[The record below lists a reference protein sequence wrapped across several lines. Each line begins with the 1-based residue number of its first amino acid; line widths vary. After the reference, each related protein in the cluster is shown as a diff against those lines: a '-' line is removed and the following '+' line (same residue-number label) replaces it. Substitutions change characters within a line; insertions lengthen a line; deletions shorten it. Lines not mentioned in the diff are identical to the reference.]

1 MALAGFQ
8 GFDSAY
14 TSSSADPDDA
24 QCAAGDGMR
33 VGLNVQRILKA
44 IRQAVILGLEFI
56 HLDQPLR
63 RLRRGGQE
71 AQDKRAELQQH
82 MGRMYS
88 QFVQPGDLC
97 FDIGAHLGS
106 RVEVFLSLG
115 ATAVAVEPQPS
126 CVRHLRARYMLHPRV
141 VVLACGLDRQMGR
154 QQLILSDT
162 HSVLASMSKEFTT
175 LYHERSPDR
184 SWGKTITVRVT
195 TLDRLIERYGLPA
208 FCKIDAESYD
218 DQILHGLS
226 QPIKALSFEYHLV
239 RMQCALNCLA
249 RLQQLGAYEFNY
261 SAGES
266 MAFALPGWVSAREMD
281 EKLRSI
287 PDQVPI
293 YGDVYARL
301 LASSGETVTRL

>member
-1 MALAGFQ
+1 MHSALR
-8 GFDSAY
+8 
-14 TSSSADPDDA
+14 
-24 QCAAGDGMR
+24 GDGMR
-33 VGLNVQRILKA
+33 VGLNVQRILKV
-44 IRQAVILGLEFI
+44 IREAVLLGLEFT
-56 HLDQPLR
+56 HLDRPVR
-63 RLRRGGQE
+63 RLRRVEQE
-71 AQDKRAELQQH
+71 AQDKQAELQQH
-82 MGRMYS
+82 MSRMYS

-115 ATAVAVEPQPS
+115 AKAVAVEPQPA
-126 CVRHLRARYMLHPRV
+126 CVRHLRAKYTLHPRV
-141 VVLACGLDRQMGR
+141 VVLACGLDRQIGH
-154 QQLILSDT
+154 QQLILSNT

-175 LYHERSPDR
+175 LYHERSPATR

-195 TLDRLIERYGLPA
+195 TLDWLIERYGLPA

-249 RLQQLGAYEFNY
+249 RLQELGAYEFNY

-266 MAFALPGWVSAREMD
+266 MAFALPGWVSAPEMD

-287 PDQVPI
+287 PDRVPI

-301 LASSGETVTRL
+301 LACSGDTVTRL